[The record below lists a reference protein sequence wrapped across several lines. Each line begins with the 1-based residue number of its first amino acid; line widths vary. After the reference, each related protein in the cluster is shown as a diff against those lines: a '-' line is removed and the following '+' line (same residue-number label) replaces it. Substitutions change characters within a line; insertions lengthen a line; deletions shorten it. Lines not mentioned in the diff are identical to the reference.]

1 MFLHVRDPQRDRT
14 LGQPH
19 QHLTT
24 SRSTYAQPGD
34 VREGL
39 PLPQVPA
46 AQQPVLLQH
55 MKTKK
60 ARSCTARAAQRS
72 TQVRKG
78 QLEATATKTNNAERT
93 ADTTKAHPRS
103 LKTTCSRRKPTR
115 KAAKHDVNT
124 AAFHRQWTPKNAAQW
139 VEVSSYKTG
148 RTHPPSEPTTWR
160 SRQGNRPHQDR
171 SRLHNVL
178 RDHAHRT
185 TSQSKGNQ
193 NARQGQPRPPSDSR
207 QMRRRHHTKD
217 EVLHTSAYTSQPA
230 RAQDL
235 TASLPHPE
243 QVLSGP
249 LEVTPPQSLPIPDQ
263 RVQREPALSR
273 RKGELPE
280 GIRRCII
287 SVLYKMKD
295 RDEPTTH
302 ATIDPSH

>member
-1 MFLHVRDPQRDRT
+1 M
-14 LGQPH
+14 
-19 QHLTT
+19 
-24 SRSTYAQPGD
+24 Y
-34 VREGL
+34 
-39 PLPQVPA
+39 
-46 AQQPVLLQH
+46 
-55 MKTKK
+55 
-60 ARSCTARAAQRS
+60 RSCGPTVDPSSQRS
-72 TQVRKG
+72 TRSHRDQDQQRG
-78 QLEATATKTNNAERT
+78 AHGRHHQSY
-93 ADTTKAHPRS
+93 TKAHPRS

-148 RTHPPSEPTTWR
+148 RTHPHSEPTTWR

>member
-1 MFLHVRDPQRDRT
+1 MLEKEAYEKGSKTRR
-14 LGQPH
+14 
-19 QHLTT
+19 QH
-24 SRSTYAQPGD
+24 R
-34 VREGL
+34 GL
-39 PLPQVPA
+39 PQTMDAKERRTVG
-46 AQQPVLLQH
+46 
-55 MKTKK
+55 
-60 ARSCTARAAQRS
+60 RR
-72 TQVRKG
+72 TQ
-78 QLEATATKTNNAERT
+78 ATRP
-93 ADTTKAHPRS
+93 DGPI
-103 LKTTCSRRKPTR
+103 
-115 KAAKHDVNT
+115 
-124 AAFHRQWTPKNAAQW
+124 Q
-139 VEVSSYKTG
+139 
-148 RTHPPSEPTTWR
+148 PSEPTTWR
-160 SRQGNRPHQDR
+160 SRQGSRPHQDR

-178 RDHAHRT
+178 RGHAHRT

-243 QVLSGP
+243 QVISGP

>member
-93 ADTTKAHPRS
+93 ADTTKATPKRTRARSKRHAREGSLRERQQNTTSTPRG
-103 LKTTCSRRKPTR
+103 LPQTMDAKERRTVGRSVKLQDRTDPSTLRTYHLAKPTR
-115 KAAKHDVNT
+115 KPT
-124 AAFHRQWTPKNAAQW
+124 TPRSQ
-139 VEVSSYKTG
+139 
-148 RTHPPSEPTTWR
+148 PPSQRSTRPCTSNHEPKQR
-160 SRQGNRPHQDR
+160 
-171 SRLHNVL
+171 
-178 RDHAHRT
+178 
-185 TSQSKGNQ
+185 QSK
-193 NARQGQPRPPSDSR
+193 RS
-207 QMRRRHHTKD
+207 
-217 EVLHTSAYTSQPA
+217 A
-230 RAQDL
+230 RA
-235 TASLPHPE
+235 TAS
-243 QVLSGP
+243 
-249 LEVTPPQSLPIPDQ
+249 SL
-263 RVQREPALSR
+263 
-273 RKGELPE
+273 
-280 GIRRCII
+280 
-287 SVLYKMKD
+287 
-295 RDEPTTH
+295 
-302 ATIDPSH
+302 